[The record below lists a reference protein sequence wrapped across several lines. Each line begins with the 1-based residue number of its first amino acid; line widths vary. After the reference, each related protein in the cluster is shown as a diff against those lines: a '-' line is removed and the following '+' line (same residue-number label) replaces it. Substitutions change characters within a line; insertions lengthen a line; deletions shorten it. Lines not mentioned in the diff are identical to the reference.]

1 MALPQASCLFSKQ
14 MKKVICSFL
23 FLCNTFTYSQVLAY
37 EPIPSEV
44 REFVTQGMPH
54 HEFLEAD
61 FHESVKTF
69 YGYSED
75 NPFPKY
81 WSLSI
86 NFNGDGITDWVG
98 YLVYEL
104 KKERLPLKAVGLYCI
119 CSTGE
124 SYTPILLGDFDWE
137 NLDEGV
143 LYNLVKWL
151 PKTYSNVDKSVV
163 VTVKNEVVLVDTF
176 LDPVGE
182 MYYWD
187 GSKVQSLVLSD

>member
-1 MALPQASCLFSKQ
+1 MALHQTNCLFINQ
-14 MKKVICSFL
+14 MRKAICSFFL
-23 FLCNTFTYSQVLAY
+23 LCNTFAYSQVLAY

-44 REFVTQGMPH
+44 REFVTQNMPH
-54 HEFLEAD
+54 HEFLDTE
-61 FHESVKTF
+61 FHEIVKTF

-81 WSLSI
+81 WSLSL

-98 YLVYEL
+98 YLVYGL

-124 SYTPILLGDFDWE
+124 SYSPILLGDFEWADLE
-137 NLDEGV
+137 KGV
-143 LYNLVKWL
+143 LFNLVKWL
-151 PKTYSNVDKSVV
+151 PKTYKNVDQSII
-163 VTVKNEVVLVDTF
+163 VTVTNEVVLVDTF

-187 GSKVQSLVLSD
+187 GSQAQSLVLSD